1 MKRLMLSGTLLL
13 VCMAVMFYLAADN
26 TPQINRS
33 DLLPWRMMLY
43 GVIFC
48 TGWRLY
54 ERFPPYRPAIRR
66 IALIFIVL
74 IVLNE
79 IVPEV
84 FR

>member
-1 MKRLMLSGTLLL
+1 MKQMMLSGALLL
-13 VCMAVMFYLAADN
+13 VCMALMFYLAADN

-33 DLLPWRMMLY
+33 DLLPWRIMLY
-43 GVIFC
+43 GVIC
-48 TGWRLY
+48 GVGWHLYDRL
-54 ERFPPYRPAIRR
+54 PPHRPAIRR

-79 IVPEV
+79 VVPEV

>member
-1 MKRLMLSGTLLL
+1 MKRLMLSCPLLL
-13 VCMAVMFYLAADN
+13 LCIAATFYLASGN

-33 DLLPWRMMLY
+33 DLLLWRITLY

-54 ERFPPYRPAIRR
+54 DRFPTYRPAIRR
-66 IALIFIVL
+66 IALWFIVL
-74 IVLNE
+74 IALNE

>member
-33 DLLPWRMMLY
+33 DLLPWRIMLY
-43 GVIFC
+43 AAICGM
-48 TGWRLY
+48 GWHLY
-54 ERFPPYRPAIRR
+54 ARFPPYRPALRR
-66 IALIFIVL
+66 IALWFVVL
-74 IVLNE
+74 IALNE
-79 IVPEV
+79 SLPEV

>member
-1 MKRLMLSGTLLL
+1 MKRLMLSGIMLL
-13 VCMAVMFYLAADN
+13 VCSAVVFYLASGN

-33 DLLPWRMMLY
+33 DLLLWRITLY
-43 GVIFC
+43 GVVC
-48 TGWRLY
+48 GVGWRLY
-54 ERFPPYRPAIRR
+54 DRLPPHRPAIRR

>member
-1 MKRLMLSGTLLL
+1 MKRLILSGSLLL
-13 VCMAVMFYLAADN
+13 VCIAVMFYLAADN

-33 DLLPWRMMLY
+33 DLLPWRIMLY
-43 GVIFC
+43 GVIC
-48 TGWRLY
+48 GVGWHLYDRL
-54 ERFPPYRPAIRR
+54 PPHRPAIRR

>member
-13 VCMAVMFYLAADN
+13 FCMAAMFYLSSGNA
-26 TPQINRS
+26 PQINRS
-33 DLLPWRMMLY
+33 DLLLWRIMLY
-43 GVIFC
+43 AAISC
-48 TGWRLY
+48 LGWRLY
-54 ERFPPYRPAIRR
+54 DHFPPYRPTIRR
-66 IALIFIVL
+66 IALWFIVL

>member
-1 MKRLMLSGTLLL
+1 MKRLILSGSLLL
-13 VCMAVMFYLAADN
+13 VCMAVMFYLATDN

-33 DLLPWRMMLY
+33 DLLLWRIMLY
-43 GVIFC
+43 GMICAV
-48 TGWRLY
+48 GWPLHDRL
-54 ERFPPYRPAIRR
+54 PPHRPAIRR

-74 IVLNE
+74 IVFNE

>member
-1 MKRLMLSGTLLL
+1 MKRLILSGSLLL
-13 VCMAVMFYLAADN
+13 VSMAVMFYLVADN

-33 DLLPWRMMLY
+33 DLLPWRIMLY
-43 GVIFC
+43 GVIC
-48 TGWRLY
+48 GVGWHLYDRL
-54 ERFPPYRPAIRR
+54 PPHRPAIRR
-66 IALIFIVL
+66 IALIFIIL

>member
-1 MKRLMLSGTLLL
+1 MKRLILSGSLLL
-13 VCMAVMFYLAADN
+13 VCMAVIFYLATDN
-26 TPQINRS
+26 TQQINRS
-33 DLLPWRMMLY
+33 DLLPWRIMLY
-43 GVIFC
+43 GVVC
-48 TGWRLY
+48 GVGWHLYDRL
-54 ERFPPYRPAIRR
+54 PPHRPAIRR

>member
-1 MKRLMLSGTLLL
+1 MKRLILSSPLLL

-26 TPQINRS
+26 TPQINCS
-33 DLLPWRMMLY
+33 DLLPWRIMLY
-43 GVIFC
+43 GAICGV
-48 TGWRLY
+48 GWHLY
-54 ERFPPYRPAIRR
+54 DWLPPHRPAIRR

>member
-1 MKRLMLSGTLLL
+1 MKRLMLSSTLLL
-13 VCMAVMFYLAADN
+13 VCMFYLAADN

-33 DLLPWRMMLY
+33 DLLPWRIMLY
-43 GVIFC
+43 GVIC
-48 TGWRLY
+48 GVGWHLYDRL
-54 ERFPPYRPAIRR
+54 PPHRPAIRR
-66 IALIFIVL
+66 IALIFIIL

>member
-1 MKRLMLSGTLLL
+1 MKRLILSSSLLL
-13 VCMAVMFYLAADN
+13 ICMAVMFYLAADN

-33 DLLPWRMMLY
+33 DLLPWRIMLY
-43 GVIFC
+43 GVIC
-48 TGWRLY
+48 GVGWHLY
-54 ERFPPYRPAIRR
+54 DCLPPHRPAIRR

>member
-1 MKRLMLSGTLLL
+1 MKRLMLSSTLLL
-13 VCMAVMFYLAADN
+13 VCMAVMFYLAAGN
-26 TPQINRS
+26 TPQINHS
-33 DLLPWRMMLY
+33 DLLPWRIMLY
-43 GVIFC
+43 GVIC
-48 TGWRLY
+48 GVGWRLY
-54 ERFPPYRPAIRR
+54 DRLPPHRPAIRR

>member
-1 MKRLMLSGTLLL
+1 MKRLMLSGALLL
-13 VCMAVMFYLAADN
+13 VCMAVMFYLSSGNA
-26 TPQINRS
+26 PQINRS
-33 DLLPWRMMLY
+33 DLLPWSIILY
-43 GVIFC
+43 GVVC
-48 TGWRLY
+48 GVGWHLYDRL
-54 ERFPPYRPAIRR
+54 PPHRPAIRR

>member
-1 MKRLMLSGTLLL
+1 MKRLILSGPLLL

-33 DLLPWRMMLY
+33 DLLPWRIMLY
-43 GVIFC
+43 GVIC
-48 TGWRLY
+48 GVGWHLYDRLSSH
-54 ERFPPYRPAIRR
+54 RSAIRR

-74 IVLNE
+74 IVINE
-79 IVPEV
+79 IVPEE

>member
-1 MKRLMLSGTLLL
+1 MKRLMLSGSLLL

-33 DLLPWRMMLY
+33 DLLPWRIMLY
-43 GVIFC
+43 GVIC
-48 TGWRLY
+48 GVGWSLYDRL
-54 ERFPPYRPAIRR
+54 PPHRPAIRR

>member
-13 VCMAVMFYLAADN
+13 VCMAVMFYLADN

-33 DLLPWRMMLY
+33 DLLPWRIMLY
-43 GVIFC
+43 GVIC
-48 TGWRLY
+48 GVGWHLYDRL
-54 ERFPPYRPAIRR
+54 PPHRPAIRR

-79 IVPEV
+79 IVPGV

>member
-33 DLLPWRMMLY
+33 DLLPWRVTLY
-43 GVIFC
+43 GVIC
-48 TGWRLY
+48 GVGWRLY
-54 ERFPPYRPAIRR
+54 DRLPPHRPAIRR

-79 IVPEV
+79 VVPEV

>member
-13 VCMAVMFYLAADN
+13 VCMVVMFYLAADN

-33 DLLPWRMMLY
+33 DLLPWRITLY
-43 GVIFC
+43 SVIFC

-54 ERFPPYRPAIRR
+54 DRFPPYPPAIRR
-66 IALIFIVL
+66 IALWFIVL
-74 IVLNE
+74 IALNE

>member
-1 MKRLMLSGTLLL
+1 MKRLILSGSLLL
-13 VCMAVMFYLAADN
+13 ICMAVMFYLAADN

-33 DLLPWRMMLY
+33 DLLPWRIMLY
-43 GVIFC
+43 GVIC
-48 TGWRLY
+48 GAGWHLYDRL
-54 ERFPPYRPAIRR
+54 PPHRPAIRR

-79 IVPEV
+79 IVPEL

>member
-1 MKRLMLSGTLLL
+1 MKRLILSGSLLL
-13 VCMAVMFYLAADN
+13 ICMAVMFYLATDN

-33 DLLPWRMMLY
+33 DLLPWRIMLY
-43 GVIFC
+43 GVIC
-48 TGWRLY
+48 GVGWHLYDRL
-54 ERFPPYRPAIRR
+54 PPHRPAIRR

-74 IVLNE
+74 TVLNE

>member
-1 MKRLMLSGTLLL
+1 MKRLILSGSLLL

-33 DLLPWRMMLY
+33 DLLPWRIMLY
-43 GVIFC
+43 GVIC
-48 TGWRLY
+48 GVGWHLYDRL
-54 ERFPPYRPAIRR
+54 PPHRSAIRR

-79 IVPEV
+79 IVQEV

>member
-1 MKRLMLSGTLLL
+1 MKRMMLSGTLLL

-26 TPQINRS
+26 TSQINRS
-33 DLLPWRMMLY
+33 DLLPWRIMLY
-43 GVIFC
+43 SVICGV
-48 TGWRLY
+48 GWHLYDRL
-54 ERFPPYRPAIRR
+54 PPHRPAIRR